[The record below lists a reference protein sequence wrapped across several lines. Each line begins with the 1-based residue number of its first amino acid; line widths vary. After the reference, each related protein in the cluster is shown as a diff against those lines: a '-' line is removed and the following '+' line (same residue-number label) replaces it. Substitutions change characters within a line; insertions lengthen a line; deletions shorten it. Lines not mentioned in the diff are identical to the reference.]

1 LKQTSFIR
9 IEQPGRKNVRLE
21 KEGDKK
27 MKKVMTNLLVVL
39 ITVGFVCLPAIS
51 TEAKNIDQN
60 VKVNFGEQ
68 DFLLINSTGV
78 EINALYITPH
88 NSKDWGEDILG
99 ADTLLN
105 GEELEINFPSKTKA
119 KMWDL
124 RIEDEEGNYLEWDN
138 LNLLKISSVELLYNK
153 GKTTAIL
160 N

>member
-1 LKQTSFIR
+1 MR
-9 IEQPGRKNVRLE
+9 GER
-21 KEGDKK
+21 K
-27 MKKVMTNLLVVL
+27 MKKIMTNLLVVL
-39 ITVGFVCLPAIS
+39 ITVGFICLPALS
-51 TEAKNIDQN
+51 SEAKTMNQNI
-60 VKVNFGEQ
+60 KANFGDQ

-88 NSKDWGEDILG
+88 SSKDWGEDILG

-105 GEELEINFPSKTKA
+105 GEDLMIYFPNKTKA

-124 RIEDEEGNYLEWDN
+124 RIEDDEGNYLEWDN
-138 LNLLKISSVELLYNK
+138 LNLLKISSVELLYSK